1 VFSRAYVERFF
12 FAISALVPAIILLR
26 STNDIAFVITAFVL
40 LLASLFFSLSGVKKK
55 EVLYKTAKLLTLGAY
70 LIFSLNVILNVQ
82 SAGLL
87 ITLSLSSM
95 LVTSAFVLHFTFKIA
110 D

>member
-1 VFSRAYVERFF
+1 MFSRAYIERFF
-12 FAISALVPAIILLR
+12 FAMSALVPAIILLC
-26 STNDIAFVITAFVL
+26 STNDKVFVITAFVL
-40 LLASLFFSLSGVKKK
+40 LLASLFFSFSGVKKN

-70 LIFSLNVILNVQ
+70 LIFSFNVILNVQ

-95 LVTSAFVLHFTFKIA
+95 LVAGAFVLHFTLKIA